1 MSTTPKRIDT
11 SHSTMNRRQ
20 RFTQMGQTGTRRS
33 SASPIRPLQDR
44 IGLWGDVEPARPR
57 FTPPPA
63 ARTFVLTEVAARL
76 RDRRP
81 NKPHD

>member
-44 IGLWGDVEPARPR
+44 IGLWGDVDRQDLDSLLRQLREPS
-57 FTPPPA
+57 F
-63 ARTFVLTEVAARL
+63 
-76 RDRRP
+76 
-81 NKPHD
+81 